1 MSVIDRKK
9 ANHQF
14 GFRSKYAIVE
24 HIHRITNEITL
35 AFEAEKYC
43 SVFLNISQAFD
54 KVWHD
59 DLKSNNIQI
68 SCYTQKLF

>member
-1 MSVIDRKK
+1 VADSNRRRSTGEYSNNIKTIRKITSPEINVYDSRKK

-35 AFEAEKYC
+35 AFEAEK
-43 SVFLNISQAFD
+43 
-54 KVWHD
+54 
-59 DLKSNNIQI
+59 
-68 SCYTQKLF
+68 